1 MTVTS
6 ARTIK
11 KTPLFA
17 AHVELGARMT
27 PFAGYKMPVQYAG
40 IIEEHMTVRRIA
52 GMFDVSHMGEIFVRG
67 PHATEFAQR
76 LVTND
81 VETLYDGRAL
91 YTVMCMDDG
100 GIVDDLIVYRLAEEE
115 YLFVV
120 NAANREK
127 DLNWMIQNNAAK
139 AEIDDVS
146 DDVALIA
153 VQGPRSISIVEQAL
167 GEAFDDLRFYHFR
180 KTLAG
185 PLAECAVSIVS
196 RTGYTG
202 ELGVEIYCDAGAAVS
217 VWEAVMAAGKN
228 EGLQP
233 AGLGARDTL
242 RIEAGYCLYG
252 NDITEETN
260 PLEAGLGWLTKLEKD
275 DFIGKAA
282 LESVRERGL
291 ERMLVAFV
299 LQERGIPRSGYPILA
314 SDGAEIG
321 TVTSGTQ
328 SPVLRQG
335 IGLGYV
341 TNDPAFTEPGSEL
354 LIYLR
359 GRTVQAVVRKPPL
372 HKA

>member
-1 MTVTS
+1 MPVTS
-6 ARTIK
+6 PPPVS
-11 KTPLFA
+11 KTPLHA
-17 AHVELGARMT
+17 KHVELGARMT
-27 PFAGYKMPVQYAG
+27 PFAGYDMPVQYAG
-40 IIEEHMTVRRIA
+40 IIKEHLAVRRTA
-52 GMFDVSHMGEIFVRG
+52 GVFDVSHMGEIFVRG

-81 VETLYDGRAL
+81 VESLYDGRAL
-91 YTVMCMDDG
+91 YTVMCMEDG
-100 GIVDDLIVYRLAEEE
+100 GIVDDLLVYRVAEDE

-153 VQGPRSISIVEQAL
+153 VQGPRSITIVEEAL
-167 GEAFDDLRFYHFR
+167 GATLDDLKFYHFR
-180 KTLAG
+180 KASAG
-185 PLAECAVSIVS
+185 PLAESSVAMVS

-202 ELGVEIYCDAGAAVS
+202 ELGIEIYCDAGAAVS
-217 VWEAVMAAGKN
+217 VWEAVMEAGRS

-252 NDITEETN
+252 NDITEQTN

-275 DFIGKAA
+275 DFIGKPA
-282 LESVRERGL
+282 LESVREHGP
-291 ERMLVAFV
+291 ERRLVAFV
-299 LQERGIPRSGYPILA
+299 LQERGIPRSGYPIRGP
-314 SDGAEIG
+314 DGAEIG
-321 TVTSGTQ
+321 LVTSGTQ
-328 SPVLRQG
+328 SPVLEHG

-341 TNDPAFTEPGSEL
+341 PNDAAYTRPGSEL
-354 LIYLR
+354 RVSLR
-359 GRTVQAVVRKPPL
+359 GRAVRALVRKPPL
-372 HKA
+372 HTS